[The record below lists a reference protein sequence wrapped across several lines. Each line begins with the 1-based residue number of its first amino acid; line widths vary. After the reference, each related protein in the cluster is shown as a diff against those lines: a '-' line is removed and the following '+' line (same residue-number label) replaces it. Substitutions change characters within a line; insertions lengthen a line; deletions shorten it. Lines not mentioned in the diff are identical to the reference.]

1 MRQMLIV
8 VMLSL
13 SLSPALAYQ
22 GSEPVPPTETPQPI
36 TANPDLTLLWQQVR
50 RQPEDFAVGCVP
62 LSDTSRAFYYNA
74 DERFP
79 LASVGKLLTY
89 IEFARRVNR
98 NEIFWG
104 EPVPVATLNQYDL
117 TRTDGGAHQRFLDIY
132 PAGTSEV
139 SRWDI
144 ATDGMMQYS
153 SNAAS
158 DFTLAEMQPV
168 DWAGLYGTLGLT
180 NTDAP
185 HPLVQIPLM
194 MGNHDTGRLDMTAA
208 LAPTLYSDGE
218 AWVEQFISDATWHNA
233 ELAYRQ
239 QRRRGFPDWD
249 VQSVVLQEH
258 TMTGTVED
266 MVAAMLAVYSEGSP
280 LAPNTRNMVRDAL
293 RWEESP
299 NVNLTYIEYGSKLGY
314 YSGGTLA
321 LVAYG
326 APFEGEPV
334 ITVAL
339 FRNIPRFAF
348 YDLLRSDAIG
358 DMAHWMH
365 LNTCNG
371 LLERVYR

>member
-1 MRQMLIV
+1 MRRLVICLL
-8 VMLSL
+8 LSF
-13 SLSPALAYQ
+13 SLTPALAYQ
-22 GSEPVPPTETPQPI
+22 GSEPVPATETPQPI
-36 TANPDLTLLWQQVR
+36 TANPDLTLLWQQVQ
-50 RQPEDFAVGCVP
+50 RQPDDFAVGCVP
-62 LSDTSRAFYYNA
+62 LYDTGRAFYYNA
-74 DERFP
+74 DESFP

-89 IEFARRVNR
+89 IEFARRVDR
-98 NEIFWG
+98 GEIFWG
-104 EPVPVATLNQYDL
+104 ETVPVAALNRYDL
-117 TRTDGGAHQRFLDIY
+117 NRTDGGAHQHFLNTY
-132 PAGTSEV
+132 PAGTTEI

-144 ATDGMMQYS
+144 ATDGMMQFS

-168 DWAGLYGTLGLT
+168 DWATLYDTLGLT

-185 HPLVQIPLM
+185 HLLVQIPLM
-194 MGNHDTGRLDMTAA
+194 MGNHETGRLDMTAA
-208 LAPTLYSDGE
+208 LAPNLLGDSTV
-218 AWVEQFISDATWHNA
+218 WVEQFVTDQMWHNA

-239 QRRRGFPDWD
+239 QRRRGFPDWE

-266 MVAAMLAVYSEGSP
+266 MVAAMLAVYSAGSP
-280 LAPNTRNMVRDAL
+280 LPQNTRDMVRGAL
-293 RWEESP
+293 RWEDRP
-299 NVNLTYIEYGSKLGY
+299 NINLTYEEYGSKLGY

-326 APFEGEPV
+326 APFGGEPV

-339 FRNIPRFAF
+339 FRNIPRYAF

-371 LLERVYR
+371 LIERVYS